1 MSPILLTIQ
10 TASPAGSIALTAGDR
25 LLAEFSLDVRKT
37 PTEWL
42 LQSIESLLQKSDV
55 KQADLDAIAVV
66 QGPGSFTGL
75 RVGLATAKG
84 LSLAAGCPLLGISSL
99 RCLAMQVPFAGLPVC
114 AMLDARKQE
123 VYTATYRWE
132 EGAPL
137 PIAKETVIA
146 PERLLATISAE
157 TLFVGN
163 GAQVYRTL
171 IVRQLG
177 DRAHFAPAFMNLP
190 RAAGA
195 AALAVREWAAG
206 RTHTADELMPNYLRP
221 SEAELNLPNKK
232 K

>member
-1 MSPILLTIQ
+1 MTPLLLTIQ
-10 TASPAGSIALTAGDR
+10 TASPAGSVALTAGDH
-25 LLAEFSLDVRKT
+25 LLAEYNLDLLKT

-42 LQSIESLLQKSDV
+42 LKSIADLLEMADV

-66 QGPGSFTGL
+66 LGPGSFTGL

-99 RCLAMQVPFAGLPVC
+99 RCLAMQVPFADLPVC

-123 VYTATYRWE
+123 VYAATYRWQG
-132 EGAPL
+132 GAPQ
-137 PIAKETVIA
+137 PVTAETVSP
-146 PERLLATISAE
+146 PEQLLAGIKGE
-157 TLFVGN
+157 VLFAGN

-177 DRAHFAPAFMNLP
+177 DRAHFAPAFVNLP

-195 AALAVREWAAG
+195 AALAVRDWEAG
-206 RTHTADELMPNYLRP
+206 RTFSADELMPNYLRP
-221 SEAELNLPNKK
+221 AEAELNLQKK
-232 K
+232 KK